1 MCGGHPIQDTLPHTR
16 IRACGFELKL
26 GHAVLSRRF
35 LYQIVLLY
43 ILNIP
48 VYLDHVGQLM
58 FVLKWSTKTVRDK
71 RCKLKVIYL
80 NKFLSN
86 CNVNT
91 IKISG
96 FFQSF

>member
-1 MCGGHPIQDTLPHTR
+1 MLFFFVCESNI
-16 IRACGFELKL
+16 
-26 GHAVLSRRF
+26 LSF
-35 LYQIVLLY
+35 DIVLL
-43 ILNIP
+43 
-48 VYLDHVGQLM
+48 
-58 FVLKWSTKTVRDK
+58 LKWYTKTVRDK